1 MSSKTPPMRLQSLD
15 PILDGLSRQIR
26 SSMWSHYK
34 FSSIFVCSPPDFV
47 VVNSNYETCT
57 CIHPSLIILDSKLIL
72 QSYMFF
78 FCIWLFLQGII
89 FMFAKCWGGQSLHS
103 KLIQRSLMK
112 FWSHFWMQN
121 QAKLLSNLSSTL
133 MTIFPSRKELEL
145 ISIVSKSGCIP
156 LLMQL

>member
-1 MSSKTPPMRLQSLD
+1 
-15 PILDGLSRQIR
+15 
-26 SSMWSHYK
+26 
-34 FSSIFVCSPPDFV
+34 
-47 VVNSNYETCT
+47 
-57 CIHPSLIILDSKLIL
+57 
-72 QSYMFF
+72 
-78 FCIWLFLQGII
+78 
-89 FMFAKCWGGQSLHS
+89 
-103 KLIQRSLMK
+103 MK